1 MYYGKNLREIIEE
14 SSQEQ
19 VPSYVNE
26 EGTKD
31 NVYSFRRYQVVGSPG
46 DRPVHKWGSAVRYGY
61 SPLTKYLITILR
73 DLCVPQANDS

>member
-46 DRPVHKWGSAVRYGY
+46 DRPVHK
-61 SPLTKYLITILR
+61 
-73 DLCVPQANDS
+73 